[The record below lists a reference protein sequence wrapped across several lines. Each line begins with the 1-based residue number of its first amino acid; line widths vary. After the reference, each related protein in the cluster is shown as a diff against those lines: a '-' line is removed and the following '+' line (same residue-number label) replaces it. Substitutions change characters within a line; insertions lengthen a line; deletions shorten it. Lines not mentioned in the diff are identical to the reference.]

1 MSDRPI
7 MNDAGTG
14 PRDPEQLEATA
25 TTATAE
31 IAPETHMG
39 AVHLT
44 VADLGRSIRY
54 YEEQIGLEVVAQDD
68 GVATLGTGGRGLL
81 VLTELP
87 GCAAV
92 TRPHR
97 ALPLRAAGARAPRPG
112 PLAGPR
118 RPRPRLAGGA
128 V

>member
-1 MSDRPI
+1 MAARP
-7 MNDAGTG
+7 G

-54 YEEQIGLEVVAQDD
+54 YRSRSASRWSRRTT
-68 GVATLGTGGRGLL
+68 AWPRSA
-81 VLTELP
+81 P
-87 GCAAV
+87 AA
-92 TRPHR
+92 
-97 ALPLRAAGARAPRPG
+97 AACWC
-112 PLAGPR
+112 
-118 RPRPRLAGGA
+118 
-128 V
+128 